1 MHYSRN
7 MRREGRKRH
16 GLLVGLTVLMW
27 VLIVAMIVFVDPDV
41 VRDLIIPGSY
51 ILMGSLLF
59 FGFFLLTT
67 IIFLSAK
74 RGLIWTMGIMVFL
87 YLRIFG
93 LGTLL
98 NGALILGI
106 LLSKEIYQWLKER
119 EDVAKK

>member
-1 MHYSRN
+1 
-7 MRREGRKRH
+7 
-16 GLLVGLTVLMW
+16 MW

-93 LGTLL
+93 LGTIL